1 MKHTH
6 YFDFMFSVES
16 SHDDPDDVSADDLR
30 HALQKRLDS
39 LGDLEI
45 KEACGC
51 VETVEENDV

>member
-16 SHDDPDDVSADDLR
+16 SHDDLR